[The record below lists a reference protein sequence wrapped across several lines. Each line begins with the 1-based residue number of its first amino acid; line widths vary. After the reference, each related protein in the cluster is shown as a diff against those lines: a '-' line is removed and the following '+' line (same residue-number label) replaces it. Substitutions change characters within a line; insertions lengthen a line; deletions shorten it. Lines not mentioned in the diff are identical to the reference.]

1 MNSIIFQKLV
11 NKEEEVLSAPI
22 MVFANK
28 QDLEDSMTPDEI
40 SEILKLSDIKN
51 RSWSIYKTSAVTGEG
66 LKEGMEWMAKEVTK
80 LK

>member
-1 MNSIIFQKLV
+1 M
-11 NKEEEVLSAPI
+11 LSAPI